1 MEREGLDAD
10 SNYKDATKKLA
21 DANAVL
27 KDLKDKESEQMKTD
41 DTIAGLRQQ
50 QTDAQSKLKDAQS
63 KLSTDLAGK

>member
-1 MEREGLDAD
+1 MERESLDSDA
-10 SNYKDATKKLA
+10 NYKDAAKKLA

-41 DTIAGLRQQ
+41 ETIAGLRQQ

-63 KLSTDLAGK
+63 KLTTDLAGK